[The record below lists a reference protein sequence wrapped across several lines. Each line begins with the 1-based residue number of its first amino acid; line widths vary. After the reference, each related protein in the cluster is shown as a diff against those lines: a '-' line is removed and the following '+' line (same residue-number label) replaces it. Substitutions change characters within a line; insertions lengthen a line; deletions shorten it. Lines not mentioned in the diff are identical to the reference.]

1 MKAAALTVPLLV
13 AALTL
18 SGCDQ
23 IQGKLG
29 IEDAATKAAKLEA
42 EGKAIGSACRQSGR
56 AIEDCYSVYTWV
68 PKAAIFNGWR
78 EMDGYMREN
87 SLEIIEP
94 QLPPAPPPPP
104 PPDKKKKKK
113 KAADAEAD
121 TAKAEEKPAE
131 SKGH

>member
-1 MKAAALTVPLLV
+1 MKAAALTVPLLLT
-13 AALTL
+13 ALTL

-68 PKAAIFNGWR
+68 PKAAVFNGWK
-78 EMDGYMREN
+78 EMDAYMREN
-87 SLEIIEP
+87 SLEIVEP
-94 QLPPAPPPPP
+94 QLPPPPP
-104 PPDKKKKKK
+104 PPPPPEKKKKKK
-113 KAADAEAD
+113 KASEADA
-121 TAKAEEKPAE
+121 AKTEEKPTE
-131 SKGH
+131 EKSGGH